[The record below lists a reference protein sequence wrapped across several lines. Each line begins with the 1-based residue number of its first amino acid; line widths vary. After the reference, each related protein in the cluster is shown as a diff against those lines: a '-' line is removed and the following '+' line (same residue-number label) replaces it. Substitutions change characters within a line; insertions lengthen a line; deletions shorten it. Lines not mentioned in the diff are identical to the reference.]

1 MLNKLDIIDEKLSVR
16 FVQIR
21 SFEFETLDVSVRIR
35 ENFCVDYK
43 ILYCGSAEESDRA
56 RRISENKRNKIN
68 KEPDDVSAL

>member
-43 ILYCGSAEESDRA
+43 ILYCGSAEESV
-56 RRISENKRNKIN
+56 SE
-68 KEPDDVSAL
+68 SA